1 LIVAGST
8 FEGGFFGWWLGYR
21 YVFNGCV
28 TPCSFWWGFLLELKV
43 ERVREYLSDVYKGFV
58 EVSGVVPLRGAEG
71 AGELKGFGYGVPY
84 LIEFKVKGET
94 RRVVLETMRREGFG
108 HDHFADRAAVLL
120 MQHSTFNKLPRH
132 VRSVDV
138 GSFTGGGETLKSL
151 GDCCEFFI
159 VTEFVDG
166 VLYHSDLDRIK
177 EVCDVSSLD
186 EERCVALVDYLVGVH
201 SVKKKD
207 SPGLYVRRVRDLLG
221 HGEGI
226 FGLTDSY
233 PSGLGYA
240 DEKFLVDF
248 EKMCVEWRWRLKR
261 KAHRLS
267 QVHGDF
273 HPWNVMFRQGLDFT
287 VLDRSR
293 GEWGEPADDVCA
305 MTINY
310 LFYSLQTFGEMTGPF
325 ERLFLL
331 FWRNYLDKT
340 GDEEILTVVQPFY
353 AWRSLALA
361 SPLWYPNL
369 STEVR
374 LQILRFATKV
384 LKAKEFDFE
393 SLESYLR

>member
-1 LIVAGST
+1 
-8 FEGGFFGWWLGYR
+8 
-21 YVFNGCV
+21 
-28 TPCSFWWGFLLELKV
+28 
-43 ERVREYLSDVYKGFV
+43 
-58 EVSGVVPLRGAEG
+58 
-71 AGELKGFGYGVPY
+71 
-84 LIEFKVKGET
+84 
-94 RRVVLETMRREGFG
+94 
-108 HDHFADRAAVLL
+108 
-120 MQHSTFNKLPRH
+120 
-132 VRSVDV
+132 V
-138 GSFTGGGETLKSL
+138 GSFTGDGETLKSL

-166 VLYHSDLDRIK
+166 VLYHSDLDRIG
-177 EVCDVSSLD
+177 EVCDVSGLD
-186 EERCVALVDYLVGVH
+186 EERCVALVDYLVQVH
-201 SVKKKD
+201 SVKKKG
-207 SPGLYVRRVRDLLG
+207 SPGLYVRRVRDMLG
-221 HGEGI
+221 HGEGV

-248 EKMCVEWRWRLKR
+248 EKACVEWRWRLKR

-293 GEWGEPADDVCA
+293 GEWGEPADDVSA

-310 LFYSLQTFGEMTGPF
+310 LFYSLQTFGKMTGPF

-340 GDEEILTVVQPFY
+340 GDEEILTVIQPFY
-353 AWRSLALA
+353 AWRSLVLA
-361 SPLWYPNL
+361 SPVWYPHVPI
-369 STEVR
+369 TVR
-374 LQILRFATKV
+374 EQVLRFAARV
-384 LKAKEFDFE
+384 LKAKKFEFD